1 MPSNHIYQIEQDP
14 SGFMWFPTN
23 MGVVRFDGHEFRTF
37 TTRDGLPSNDIWRLE
52 ATDDGRMWYI
62 AQGNRLGY
70 ISRDSVY
77 SFPFDRSVAR
87 SYPYILIDKNEV
99 QLAGEAGPYAGI
111 YALKD
116 GRWQVDDIYGVSYIR
131 GAFKKW
137 LFFFLGKGRFIIF
150 SNNRAFLIDR
160 KRHALYEFKG
170 SLEEKKNF
178 AQQNMSICKQF
189 YFPEKQLF
197 FIMNPYFVSMFNIRD
212 SLLISR
218 QPFDKEY
225 AADQLFWA
233 NPEIQQ
239 CGDRFQIS
247 RANEWILVDDHL
259 NVLDRREFSLD
270 QLPIHVFKD
279 RDGNFWTAGHDYGV
293 DVFPKATLNN
303 RYHFPNKKIQTL
315 QIEQG
320 QLFMNIFDEGWYRT
334 DPRRLDWKPVVPNKG
349 KVYGMGYHDSLNSYY
364 FYTNIAFWYGKN
376 LNRLQRVQYVQ
387 RTPPIHGSG
396 AKCLLELPH
405 GYFSVGVG
413 RSNQWDEKFRQT
425 IHYDQT
431 TNGRFRAVMKF
442 ADTIYVGGY
451 GLHRLM
457 GRTLVPV
464 PGNHPL
470 LEAPVTSLLDY
481 DSTHMLVGTD
491 GFGAY
496 LYKPGGSVIPLKDSE
511 GYSVTKLLV
520 RHDTIWMA
528 TGNGVHR
535 FTRFGTQHRKDQSL
549 YEEDG
554 LLGNN
559 VNDICIVGNRLFIA
573 QDNGLVET
581 DLDLD
586 RYRKP
591 IKPYFMGR
599 EFYNKAA
606 QSYTLPYGNNI
617 SLSFGILGF
626 PSQRHMRYFYRT
638 DPDEPWTPTTTATLL
653 LGKQPP
659 GRHTVSYTALDQH
672 GNVGRMDLL
681 LVVSPLWY
689 QTWAARIG
697 FGLAAVGLVV
707 ALTLLLR
714 KRSENRK
721 KEELQRKK
729 TLAELELKALRSQM
743 NPHFVFNS
751 LNAIQYYII
760 KNKTEQSEEYLA
772 KFSHLV
778 RMFFEYSKYDSLRLS
793 QEIDLLRRYLEI
805 EKLRFEDKLDYS
817 IESDPEIDEDDL
829 EVPSM
834 IFQPIV
840 ENAINHGI
848 FHKKGNGRVDIRF
861 TRTGPNAVRVSV
873 TDNGVGILAMKEI
886 QKDATGN
893 YKSKSSEV
901 IRERLKILSE
911 NRSSKW
917 MIEYKIVDRS
927 TQNSKETGTLVEILL
942 IEK

>member
-1 MPSNHIYQIEQDP
+1 
-14 SGFMWFPTN
+14 
-23 MGVVRFDGHEFRTF
+23 MGH
-37 TTRDGLPSNDIWRLE
+37 
-52 ATDDGRMWYI
+52 
-62 AQGNRLGY
+62 
-70 ISRDSVY
+70 
-77 SFPFDRSVAR
+77 
-87 SYPYILIDKNEV
+87 
-99 QLAGEAGPYAGI
+99 
-111 YALKD
+111 
-116 GRWQVDDIYGVSYIR
+116 
-131 GAFKKW
+131 
-137 LFFFLGKGRFIIF
+137 
-150 SNNRAFLIDR
+150 
-160 KRHALYEFKG
+160 
-170 SLEEKKNF
+170 
-178 AQQNMSICKQF
+178 
-189 YFPEKQLF
+189 
-197 FIMNPYFVSMFNIRD
+197 
-212 SLLISR
+212 
-218 QPFDKEY
+218 
-225 AADQLFWA
+225 
-233 NPEIQQ
+233 
-239 CGDRFQIS
+239 
-247 RANEWILVDDHL
+247 
-259 NVLDRREFSLD
+259 
-270 QLPIHVFKD
+270 
-279 RDGNFWTAGHDYGV
+279 
-293 DVFPKATLNN
+293 
-303 RYHFPNKKIQTL
+303 
-315 QIEQG
+315 
-320 QLFMNIFDEGWYRT
+320 
-334 DPRRLDWKPVVPNKG
+334 
-349 KVYGMGYHDSLNSYY
+349 HDSLNIYY
-364 FYTNIAFWYGKN
+364 FYTNIEFWYGQD
-376 LNRLQRVQYVQ
+376 LNRLRHVHYVQ
-387 RTPPIHGSG
+387 RTEPIHGSG
-396 AKCLLELPH
+396 AKHLLELPD
-405 GYFSVGVG
+405 GYFSVGSG
-413 RSNQWDEKFRQT
+413 HSNRWDKDFRLVEQ
-425 IHYDQT
+425 YDQST
-431 TNGRFRAVMKF
+431 QGRFRAVLKF
-442 ADTIYVGGY
+442 GDTVYVGGY
-451 GLHRLM
+451 GLHRLLEKK
-457 GRTLVPV
+457 LVPV
-464 PGNHPL
+464 TGNHPL
-470 LEAPVTSLLDY
+470 LQSPVTLLLPY
-481 DSTHMLVGTD
+481 DRSRMLVGTD

-496 LYKPGGSVIPLKDSE
+496 LYEPGGTVTPLKDSE
-511 GYSVTKLLV
+511 GYSVTKLIV

-528 TGNGVHR
+528 TGDGIHR
-535 FTRFGTQHRKDQSL
+535 YVRFGPEHRKDQSL

-559 VNDICIVGNRLFIA
+559 VNDICIVGNRLLIA

-591 IKPYFMGR
+591 IKPYFVGR
-599 EFYNKAA
+599 EFYDKAA

-689 QTWAARIG
+689 QTWAARTG
-697 FGLAAVGLVV
+697 FGLLAIGLVV
-707 ALTLLLR
+707 ALTLLFR

-805 EKLRFEDKLDYS
+805 EKLRFEDKLDYA
-817 IESDPEIDEDDL
+817 IETDPEIDEDDV

-873 TDNGVGILAMKEI
+873 SDNGVGILAMKEI

-917 MIEYKIVDRS
+917 TIEYKIVDRS
-927 TQNSKETGTLVEILL
+927 TQNSEETGTLVEILL